1 MTKEIKIGFCIMVI
15 VILFVGYNTWFGIE
29 AINADYNFG

>member
-15 VILFVGYNTWFGIE
+15 VILFVGYNTLFGIE
-29 AINADYNFG
+29 AISADYNFG